1 MRGEK
6 DLGSQ
11 EVCTKRCKRIFS
23 NSLTLRQALTEIQ
36 KVELSMRISWTGINF
51 QNIWLILITEGS
63 PLWCEFKVIFFR
75 FINILKQRVLN
86 KRNGF
91 PSRSYQAEVPSLT
104 EEEIIAAK
112 MYSFKKATLEVKRFL
127 KPFQYKDVSQE
138 INDILTYT
146 GRILP
151 V

>member
-1 MRGEK
+1 M
-6 DLGSQ
+6 Q
-11 EVCTKRCKRIFS
+11 
-23 NSLTLRQALTEIQ
+23 
-36 KVELSMRISWTGINF
+36 
-51 QNIWLILITEGS
+51 
-63 PLWCEFKVIFFR
+63 
-75 FINILKQRVLN
+75 N

-91 PSRSYQAEVPSLT
+91 PSRSYQAEAPSLT

-112 MYSFKKATLEVKRFL
+112 MYFFKKATLEVKRFL

-138 INDILTYT
+138 IDDVLTYT